1 MKIKV
6 LVIDDS
12 SLIRGIITAIVNE
25 QSDMVVVGA
34 APDPLAARDMIRTLN
49 PDVLTLDIEM
59 PHMNGLSFLKRL
71 MRVRPMPVVMLSSH
85 TQQGSDIAFRA
96 LTLGA
101 VDFVAKPQL
110 GAGGTEAEDY
120 ARSIV
125 EAIRGAHAARDKVRP
140 PEAVASPDVQ
150 PILPELG
157 DVAIAQGKVV
167 VMGGSTGGAE
177 ALREILPALPADCPP
192 ILVALHMPA
201 AFTRHF
207 ARRLD
212 ELCKATVKV
221 PEDGEPALPGHIYVA
236 PGDAHMIV
244 QRYGDR
250 GFGIRLPEGAPRPS
264 VDLLFRSAA
273 REAGADAIGV
283 ILTGMGHDGA
293 EGLLEMRL
301 AGAHT
306 LAQDERSSIVF
317 GMARAAI
324 DLDAVTEVVP
334 LGQVARAVLAHLSAA
349 VRFREAGYRSRD
361 RRSAA
366 RSCGR
371 RPALYR
377 CVRGARAHRPR
388 APIRV
393 PCRARRGAPQSAG

>member
-25 QSDMVVVGA
+25 QRDMMVVGA
-34 APDPLAARDMIRTLN
+34 APDPIAARDMIRDLN

-71 MRVRPMPVVMLSSH
+71 MRARPTPVVMLSSH
-85 TQQGSDIAFRA
+85 TQQGSDVAFRA
-96 LTLGA
+96 LALGA
-101 VDFVAKPQL
+101 VDFVGKPVL
-110 GAGGTEAEDY
+110 GRDSDPEDY

-140 PEAVASPDVQ
+140 PEVVASPGVQ
-150 PILPELG
+150 PMLPELG
-157 DVAIAQGKVV
+157 DQFVAQGKVV

-177 ALREILPALPADCPP
+177 ALREVLPALPADCPP

-221 PEDGEPALPGHIYVA
+221 PEDGEPALPGHIYIA

-250 GFGIRLPEGAPRPS
+250 GFGIRLPESAPRPS
-264 VDLLFRSAA
+264 LDLLFRSAA
-273 REAGADAIGV
+273 REAGPDAIGV
-283 ILTGMGHDGA
+283 ILTGMGLDGA

-301 AGAHT
+301 AGART

-324 DLDAVTEVVP
+324 ELDAVTEVVP
-334 LGQVARAVLAHLSAA
+334 LGQVARAVLAHLSQGAGDAGAAA
-349 VRFREAGYRSRD
+349 V
-361 RRSAA
+361 AA
-366 RSCGR
+366 
-371 RPALYR
+371 A
-377 CVRGARAHRPR
+377 
-388 APIRV
+388 
-393 PCRARRGAPQSAG
+393 